1 MQLLTSTPD
10 FHVTCAR
17 HGYQQVVIR
26 LGEHTCRACVEESTP
41 ILLRVVESSTS
52 DKPLS
57 AADRDKALAEC
68 EYLEGLLAR

>member
-1 MQLLTSTPD
+1 MQILTPTPD
-10 FHVTCAR
+10 FHVTCAT

-41 ILLRVVESSTS
+41 ILLRVVESPG

-57 AADRDKALAEC
+57 GADRDKALAEC
-68 EYLEGLLAR
+68 AYLEGLLPQ